1 MSSVGGVTPKKILK
15 EAIKEVSVEIVREPV
30 EPSGLVV
37 GLDAGVPGGTS
48 VRVEIAPDDGLM
60 ELKLLTLM
68 TDLEVQTEVYVVS
81 GNVESRLLSLGDGSA
96 VEVDIDEVF
105 GELRFE
111 KLVLV
116 VKTEY
121 GTTNFRYV
129 TLKYSGSIYK
139 IG

>member
-15 EAIKEVSVEIVREPV
+15 EAMKEVSAEIVREPM
-30 EPSGLVV
+30 EPGGLVV
-37 GLDAGVPGGTS
+37 GLDAGVPWGTS

-60 ELKLLTLM
+60 ELKLLTLT
-68 TDLEVQTEVYVVS
+68 TDPEVQAEVYVVS
-81 GNVESRLLSLGDGSA
+81 GNVESRLLSLPGGFE
-96 VEVDIDEVF
+96 VEFDIDEVF

-121 GTTNFRYV
+121 GTSDFRYV